1 MIPDICYSNKNSN
14 KKMTVEGMM
23 TGLWNNLPVENDS
36 NQKVSDQPHGVLCD
50 YPSVTRVFIPLEL

>member
-1 MIPDICYSNKNSN
+1 
-14 KKMTVEGMM
+14 MTVEGMM

-50 YPSVTRVFIPLEL
+50 YPSVTRVSIPLEL